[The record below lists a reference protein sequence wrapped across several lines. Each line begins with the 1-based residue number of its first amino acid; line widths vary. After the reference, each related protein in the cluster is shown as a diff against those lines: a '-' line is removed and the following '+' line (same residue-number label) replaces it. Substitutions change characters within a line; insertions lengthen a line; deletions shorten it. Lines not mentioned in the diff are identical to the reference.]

1 MATYSKYPI
10 EVLVQG
16 WSKEKPEFTVEQ
28 MIGQLALHAKD
39 EAITSRVQKSEIER
53 LKQANAKLNQRVLD
67 LMNEMAVV
75 QTSVL
80 EWKEGEK
87 N

>member
-16 WSKEKPEFTVEQ
+16 WGKEKPDYTVEQ

-39 EAITSRVQKSEIER
+39 AAMTSRVQKSEIER

-75 QTSVL
+75 QTTVL
-80 EWKEGEK
+80 EWKEEE